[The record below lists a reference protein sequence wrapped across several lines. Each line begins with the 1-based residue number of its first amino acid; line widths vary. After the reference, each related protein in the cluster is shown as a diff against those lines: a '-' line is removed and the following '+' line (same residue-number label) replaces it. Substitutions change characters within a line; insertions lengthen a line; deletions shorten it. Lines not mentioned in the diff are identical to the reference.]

1 MFSSILLIQLRR
13 IGDVL
18 MTTSA
23 TRELRKTFPQARIT
37 YLTEAPSDQVLYG
50 NPNIDEVM
58 LWPRRKG
65 LRRALATVREI
76 RRKNF
81 DLVVDFFSNPTSAMI
96 TGLSGAPRRIGFAF
110 RGRRWAYTDPLPI
123 VQLPY
128 SAQHKLGLLA
138 PLGVQMASPA
148 PEVFVGEAERGY
160 AARQL
165 DQLGVAPSDLLVAIS
180 PVSRR
185 DYRVWP
191 AAQYARLADVLI
203 ERYGAKVLFF
213 WGPGEEH
220 FVDAVRLEMTHQ
232 ALPSYPVPSLME
244 MAALL
249 ERANLFIGNNNGP
262 RHFAIAVGTLTV
274 GVFGRGRPENWT
286 PPGAIMHHTVEH
298 DPGCKRDCT
307 YPRCKLEC
315 IRDVTYAAV
324 ERTVENMLEELLKDG
339 TPA

>member
-1 MFSSILLIQLRR
+1 MYSSILLIQLRR

-18 MTTSA
+18 MTTPA
-23 TRELRKTFPQARIT
+23 VRELRRAYPEAHIT
-37 YLTEAPSDQVLYG
+37 YLTEAPSDQVLQG
-50 NPNIDEVM
+50 NPNVDEVM

-65 LRRALATVREI
+65 LRRAIATVAEI
-76 RRKNF
+76 RRRKF

-96 TGLSGAPRRIGFAF
+96 TGFSGAPRRIGFAF
-110 RGRRWAYTDPLPI
+110 RGRGWAYSDPLPLM
-123 VQLPY
+123 QLPY

-138 PLGVQMASPA
+138 PLGVQGGALA
-148 PEVFVGEAERGY
+148 PEVFVGEVDRAY

-165 DQLGVAPSDLLVAIS
+165 EALGVAPGDLLVAIS

-191 AAQYARLADVLI
+191 AGKYAKLADVLI

-220 FVDAVRLEMTHQ
+220 FVDAVRVEMIHQ
-232 ALPSYPVPSLME
+232 ALPAYPVPSLME

-262 RHFAIAVGTLTV
+262 RHFAIAVGTPTV

-286 PPGAIMHHTVEH
+286 PPDAPGHATVER
-298 DPGCKRDCT
+298 DPGCKEACT
-307 YPRCKLEC
+307 YPRCERIC
-315 IRDVTYAAV
+315 IRDVPYADM
-324 ERTVENMLEELLKDG
+324 ERATETLLEELLKDG